1 MREVDRLDGKDELRS
16 LIDTILAEVR
26 RKAAD
31 SKVVHTDTYRDEPIL
46 RTGAELAASIAKK
59 VAPDKY
65 AQMRRLAGGPTGSR
79 QYDPA
84 LFCRQARF
92 MADHEDDYEYRGEFV
107 QYFPTYQAMNSLQ
120 LRGYF
125 SWRTQVRKGNVQPT
139 SLSFAFVYIY
149 ELLNLVGEEFPQIAY
164 ERLRWFWNA
173 YRRYDERIDNYMRQ
187 WLRDFVVYYGL
198 ERSLLDDFLDTAL
211 EDTILVLLD
220 RKNRPQQQVFEAL
233 LTMSGYDLTRSRLY
247 KQYPQDVQT
256 IACDVFDQLSEYYE
270 KHRKSTL
277 CEKLFGRLM
286 NGPCRLF
293 ESAVF
298 EDTHRYE
305 DYEYVIN
312 PLHIY
317 RCKNGVWS
325 AAKFYGAARKSK
337 ELGAILKTV
346 DSAMR
351 GPWGLPAVQPG
362 NDTKLLAGMVQKA
375 IEALQQRKAQEAE
388 AARKAAE
395 EAARPKVALDLSR
408 LSAIRQAAAVTRDKL
423 LVDEDADFA
432 STAPAIEAQKE
443 ELPQGVPFAEDSA
456 EPSAEAAGKSAV
468 GAVELLAS
476 TFAEEP
482 AFAAKNGVGAEERLP
497 AVEAKASQTENQTEP
512 QETYGL
518 SAAEYAFLHALLH
531 GLPWGTELKKYGL
544 LASVAADAVN
554 EKMFDLFGDTV
565 IVFENDDPVLLE
577 DYIDELKGMI
587 PL

>member
-1 MREVDRLDGKDELRS
+1 MGGKDELRL

-26 RKAAD
+26 QKTAD

-46 RTGAELAASIAKK
+46 RTGAQLAASLAKA

-65 AQMRRLAGGPTGSR
+65 TQMRRLAGGPVGSR

-92 MADHEDDYEYRGEFV
+92 MADHEDDFEYRGEFV

-125 SWRTQVRKGNVQPT
+125 SWRTQVRRGNVQPT

-149 ELLNLVGEEFPQIAY
+149 ELLNLVGEDDPQQAY
-164 ERLRWFWNA
+164 DKLRRFWND
-173 YRRYDERIDNYMRQ
+173 YRRHDARIDNYMRQ

-198 ERSLLDDFLDTAL
+198 ERSLLEDFLDTAA
-211 EDTILVLLD
+211 EETVLVLLEY
-220 RKNRPQQQVFEAL
+220 KSRPPQQVFEAL

-247 KQYPQDVQT
+247 RQYPQDVQT
-256 IACDVFDQLSEYYE
+256 VVCDVFGQLSEYYE

-286 NGPCRLF
+286 NGPCRMF

-298 EDTHRYE
+298 EDTRRYP

-325 AAKFYGAARKSK
+325 AAKFYGTARKSK

-351 GPWGLPAVQPG
+351 GPWGLPPIQPG
-362 NDTKLLAGMVQKA
+362 NDTRLLAGMVSKAVDALQKQKA
-375 IEALQQRKAQEAE
+375 EEAE

-395 EAARPKVALDLSR
+395 EAARPKVALDLGR
-408 LSAIRQAAAVTRDKL
+408 LSAIRQAAEQTRDKL
-423 LVDEDADFA
+423 LVEEPEDVFPATENELSTPARADAEKTPAKVSEEPVMEALMEKADLAAPAAPPVEKAVSAGA
-432 STAPAIEAQKE
+432 ST
-443 ELPQGVPFAEDSA
+443 
-456 EPSAEAAGKSAV
+456 
-468 GAVELLAS
+468 
-476 TFAEEP
+476 
-482 AFAAKNGVGAEERLP
+482 LP
-497 AVEAKASQTENQTEP
+497 AENE
-512 QETYGL
+512 YGL
-518 SAAEYAFLHALLH
+518 SAAEYALLHALLH
-531 GLPWGTELKKYGL
+531 GQPWAAALKACGVL
-544 LASVAADAVN
+544 VSVAADAVN
-554 EKMFDLFGDTV
+554 EKLFDHFGDTV
-565 IVFENDDPVLLE
+565 IVFEDDAPAVLE
-577 DYIDELKGMI
+577 DYTEELKGMF